1 MLCVWT
7 ASWQV
12 NVYQQDELETSQ
24 SGDSGQRCHFLCR
37 AKKAREVRQAG
48 DSAKRRKMTE
58 ELERREKAFASERN
72 EEHAARARL
81 KVCGHFLCKLRPRQ
95 PEDLHGVSDREHA

>member
-1 MLCVWT
+1 MSGSSLCLSSPNGGEVI
-7 ASWQV
+7 SR
-12 NVYQQDELETSQ
+12 
-24 SGDSGQRCHFLCR
+24 QRCCILCR
-37 AKKAREVRQAG
+37 AKKARVERQAG

-81 KVCGHFLCKLRPRQ
+81 KVCSHFLCFLCKVCASLASLKTCTA
-95 PEDLHGVSDREHA
+95 EEEHA